1 MVYMNPFSTYC
12 LINSDRR
19 RAVMNQYAGIDLSGP
34 SNTKDTSLA
43 IFEGNAAQ
51 LSFVQLFEGA
61 TDEKIYEQ
69 FRVKKDVTIGI
80 DAPLSYQPGGGDRPS
95 DRALRQQIVKAGMRS
110 GSIMTP
116 TMTRMVYL
124 TLRGIT
130 LSRGLEANAHIV
142 EVHPGAAIG
151 LRARLEAV
159 LAYKTDIDSRYEL
172 RNFLE
177 SEGMTG
183 IPEKALQSSHSFD
196 ACLAA
201 YAAWK
206 WQEGKSEFLYQ
217 AEPPFHPFDM
227 SC

>member
-1 MVYMNPFSTYC
+1 MK
-12 LINSDRR
+12 
-19 RAVMNQYAGIDLSGP
+19 QYAGIDLSGP

-43 IFEGNAAQ
+43 IFEGNDKK
-51 LSFVQLFEGA
+51 LMFVQLLEGV
-61 TDEKIYEQ
+61 TDEEIYERFQ
-69 FRVKKDVTIGI
+69 DNKETFVGM

-95 DRALRQQIVKAGMRS
+95 DRALRQRIVKAGMRS

-124 TLRGIT
+124 TLRGIS
-130 LSRGLEANAHIV
+130 LSRGLVNTHLV

-151 LRARLEAV
+151 LRTPHLGAV
-159 LAYKTDIDSRYEL
+159 LDYKTEMESRDEL
-172 RNFLE
+172 RSFLE
-177 SEGMTG
+177 SEGVSG
-183 IPEKALQSSHSFD
+183 IPNKALQSSHSFD

-206 WQEGKSEFLYQ
+206 WEQGKSEFLYQ

>member
-1 MVYMNPFSTYC
+1 MK
-12 LINSDRR
+12 
-19 RAVMNQYAGIDLSGP
+19 QYAGIDLSGP

-43 IFEGNAAQ
+43 IFEGNEAQ
-51 LSFVQLFEGA
+51 LSFVHLLEGV

-69 FRVKKDVTIGI
+69 FRCTKEATIGI

-95 DRALRQQIVKAGMRS
+95 DRALRQRIVKAGMRS

-124 TLRGIT
+124 TLRGIS

-151 LRARLEAV
+151 LRARLEPV

-177 SEGMTG
+177 SEGVAG
-183 IPEKALQSSHSFD
+183 IPEEALQSTHSFD

-201 YAAWK
+201 YAGWK
-206 WQEGKSEFLYQ
+206 WQQGKSKFLYQ

>member
-1 MVYMNPFSTYC
+1 MK
-12 LINSDRR
+12 
-19 RAVMNQYAGIDLSGP
+19 QYAGLDLSGP

-43 IFEGNAAQ
+43 IFEGNDAH
-51 LSFVQLFEGA
+51 LSFVQLLEGA
-61 TDEKIYEQ
+61 TDNEIYEQ
-69 FRVKKDVTIGI
+69 FRYKQEATIGI
-80 DAPLSYQPGGGDRPS
+80 DAPLSYQPGGGDRPA
-95 DRALRQQIVKAGMRS
+95 DRALRQRIVKAGMRS

-124 TLRGIT
+124 TLRGVSI
-130 LSRGLEANAHIV
+130 SRGLQNAHIV

-151 LRARLEAV
+151 LRASDLDSV
-159 LAYKTDIDSRYEL
+159 LTYKSDIASRYEL
-172 RNFLE
+172 RSFLE
-177 SEGMTG
+177 SEGITG
-183 IPEKALQSSHSFD
+183 IPEEALQSSHSFD

-206 WQEGKSEFLYQ
+206 WQQGKSAFLYQ